1 MLMPKKTK
9 YRKSHKGRRLTKGV
23 ANRGH
28 VLSFGDYGLK
38 SLEQNWI
45 TSRQIESAR
54 KTISRHIKKQGKL
67 WIRIFPSKPITKK
80 GAEVPMGGGKGAVEY
95 YVVPIKP
102 GTIIFEI
109 TGLDEE
115 LSKKVLKSASHKLP
129 VKTRIVSKI

>member
-1 MLMPKKTK
+1 MPKKTK
-9 YRKSHKGRRLTKGV
+9 YRKSHKGRRRTKGV